1 MSLWDFF
8 YNMYGKHKS
17 IGPLYQ
23 LMHYTGTIERHLLP
37 PLLVFAER

>member
-8 YNMYGKHKS
+8 IICMGNKS